1 MITIV
6 NYGSGN
12 IKAITNIFE
21 KYNIAYRVATH
32 FDELASAQKIILP
45 GVGAF
50 DATMEKLEQSGLR
63 LILDKKALVEKIPVL
78 GICVGMQIMGEG
90 SDEGKKS
97 GLGWISGRV
106 KKFDSNQINHL
117 PKTPHLGWNSI
128 QPMKAHKLLEGIDK
142 EKGFYFIHNY
152 YFEASNESD
161 VLTTTHYGYSFASA
175 LQKDNIMATQFH
187 PEKSHI
193 NGVQLLI
200 NFSKL

>member
-12 IKAITNIFE
+12 IKAIANIFE
-21 KYNIAYRVATH
+21 KYNIAYRVAAQI
-32 FDELASAQKIILP
+32 DELASAQKIILP

-50 DATMEKLEQSGLR
+50 DATMEKLEQSGLK

-90 SDEGKKS
+90 SDEGNRS

-106 KKFDSNQINHL
+106 KKLDSNQIKHL
-117 PKTPHLGWNSI
+117 PKIPHLGWNSI
-128 QPMKAHKLLEGIDK
+128 QPMKAHKLLDGIDT

-152 YFEASNESD
+152 YFEAYNQND
-161 VLTTTHYGYSFASA
+161 ILTTTHYGCSFASA

-187 PEKSHI
+187 PEKSHA